1 LARRRPARK
10 VVDES
15 IYLGRPR
22 RGSILKEEVWV
33 SHEGEVVKYSLAYLI
48 PAVCAVDNG
57 RILGYDNHH
66 GGHHRH
72 FQGAVEPI
80 EFAGY
85 PALATQFQEEVWEL
99 WRREDEERES
109 ETA

>member
-33 SHEGEVVKYSLAYLI
+33 SHEGEVVKYSLA
-48 PAVCAVDNG
+48 
-57 RILGYDNHH
+57 
-66 GGHHRH
+66 
-72 FQGAVEPI
+72 
-80 EFAGY
+80 
-85 PALATQFQEEVWEL
+85 LATQFQEEVWEL